1 MSTGARM
8 TIVYNKVS
16 DAIDFYMDNA
26 GIDLLIG
33 TLQSLKV
40 DGNHLHLWAGNDR
53 GLSISRH
60 MASKPCVANS
70 SRIFSRLT
78 LGSVYR
84 REALTPAALGGLCY
98 CQRQVSIVIAWIQAQ

>member
-40 DGNHLHLWAGNDR
+40 DGNHLHLYAAGKDR
-53 GLSISRH
+53 GLSISRP
-60 MASKPCVANS
+60 MARKPCLADS
-70 SRIFSRLT
+70 S
-78 LGSVYR
+78 
-84 REALTPAALGGLCY
+84 
-98 CQRQVSIVIAWIQAQ
+98 

>member
-40 DGNHLHLWAGNDR
+40 DGDHLHLQTRSVDAGGAR
-53 GLSISRH
+53 RLVLSL
-60 MASKPCVANS
+60 ASGFYRDSLDS
-70 SRIFSRLT
+70 S
-78 LGSVYR
+78 
-84 REALTPAALGGLCY
+84 
-98 CQRQVSIVIAWIQAQ
+98 SIILARSDDP